1 MKIYKDK
8 EEMPIIRMKT
18 KAMATDMT
26 MLMETKIRLE
36 SMDLMRM
43 RSRSFLEM
51 GLSFCRSEA
60 LIPQSKGTVAL
71 GL

>member
-1 MKIYKDK
+1 
-8 EEMPIIRMKT
+8 MPTIRMKT

-26 MLMETKIRLE
+26 MLMVTKIRLE
-36 SMDLMRM
+36 SMGLMRM
-43 RSRSFLEM
+43 RRRSFLEM

-60 LIPQSKGTVAL
+60 LILQSKGTVAL